1 MKRLEKALIIVL
13 LLLAIVLGT
22 GTGILISSFEDT
34 TDIASLED
42 FKPEIPSKIYDR
54 HGNLISEIF
63 TVKREPVTFEKL
75 PTYLINALL
84 AIEDDQFYSHRGIN
98 VKRVFGAFLANL
110 RTGRIS
116 QGASTITM
124 QLART
129 LFTGREKTYTRKIKE
144 SWLSL
149 KIEKKYSKNEILT
162 LYFNQIYFGHG
173 AYGIE
178 AASQFYFN
186 KHVKDLSL
194 AECAMLAGLPQSPNR
209 LSPLKNPQLA
219 RKRQELVLE
228 AMIRNKMISP
238 AEAYN
243 SFQDFWVNFRL
254 QMRSPSQSVYKLA
267 ENKAPHFVEYIRQKL
282 EALYGSKRIYTDGLK
297 VYTSLDLAQQEL
309 AEKYL
314 KEGLDRQNE
323 IYSATMNIVKDT
335 LDKKYLDSLDML
347 SLVFNLKKIDI
358 GASKNE
364 ERVMNYLTD
373 NVIAPLDMLSFL
385 FEARNINR
393 VIETAYLFGERAG
406 EFQQVEG
413 ALIALEPKTGYI
425 TAMVGGSAFAQ
436 DNQINRAVQI
446 RRQTGSG
453 FKPYIYTAAID
464 TKVFTTA
471 SIILDSPVVFYDG
484 DTEWIPDNY
493 GGIYQGKV
501 RLREALRRSINVV
514 TAKIVDR
521 LGVDTVIKYS
531 SRIIGIDRSEDI
543 SERFPKVYS
552 IALGVVELSPLEQAR
567 AFATFANRGR
577 EVVPI
582 DILYVLDRDGNLINN
597 FEADLRRKQMA
608 QGEKQIIPETTNYV
622 TIDMLRD
629 VMRPGGTGWR
639 AARENEFDKPAA
651 GKTGTT
657 QNWKDAWFTGF
668 TPDLVASVWVGF
680 DRNSISL
687 GRGQAG
693 GVVAAPIWAKFM
705 RDALRDVSPSWYT
718 RPDGVYRV
726 NICRQSGLLPTKDC
740 SNTIT
745 ELFLEGTLPTE
756 YCTDCKEGR
765 TKDERF
771 NIDIF
776 NRKKTSP
783 SRSTRQPSEQTEI
796 PEDFGIDSSYYD
808 FDLGGMQDTQN
819 EFSPVPEMDEESAS
833 WSDELEGVFEDDVS
847 GEGGLSELQEGD
859 EARES
864 GGLKES
870 SGLKESDGLEGS
882 GGPEEFSEFKN
893 SEDLTVSDLPSE
905 ATTSSKTAEKQSEIS
920 NDSEDNDRTVPSTQ
934 RTGSEESE
942 PAGKEDH
949 IGESTTSSVDE
960 HTGVE

>member
-1 MKRLEKALIIVL
+1 LKRLERALIIIL

-22 GTGILISSFEDT
+22 GTGVLISSFEDT

-54 HGNLISEIF
+54 NGILISEIF
-63 TVKREPVTFEKL
+63 TVKREPITFEKL
-75 PTYLINALL
+75 PKDLINALL

-98 VKRVFGAFLANL
+98 IKRGFGALLVNIKT
-110 RTGRIS
+110 RKIT

-129 LFTGREKTYTRKIKE
+129 LFTGRERTYTRKLKE
-144 SWLSL
+144 IWLSL

-178 AASQFYFN
+178 AASQFYFS
-186 KHVKDLSL
+186 KHVSDLTL
-194 AECAMLAGLPQSPNR
+194 AECALLAGLPQSPNR

-228 AMIRNKMISP
+228 AMVRNKMIIP
-238 AEAYN
+238 KEAYN

-254 QMRSPSQSVYKLA
+254 QMRSPSQSVYKLT
-267 ENKAPHFVEYIRQKL
+267 ENRAPHFVEYVRQKL
-282 EALYGSKRIYTDGLK
+282 EKLYGSKRIYTDGLK
-297 VYTSLDLAQQEL
+297 VYTSLDLTQQEL

-314 KEGLDRQNE
+314 REGLERQNE
-323 IYSATMNIVKDT
+323 IYSKTTNLVRDN
-335 LDKKYLDSLDML
+335 LDMRLLDPLDML
-347 SLVFNLKKIDI
+347 SLVFNLETIDI

-364 ERVMNYLTD
+364 ERVMNYLGES
-373 NVIAPLDMLSFL
+373 VIAPLDMFSFL
-385 FEARNINR
+385 FDASHINR
-393 VIETAYLFGERAG
+393 IIETAYMYGKQAG
-406 EFQQVEG
+406 EFQKVEG
-413 ALIALEPKTGYI
+413 ALISLEPKTGYI
-425 TAMVGGSAFAQ
+425 TAMVGGSAFSQ

-471 SIILDSPVVFYDG
+471 SLILDSPVVFYDG
-484 DTEWIPDNY
+484 ENEWIPDNY
-493 GGIYQGKV
+493 GGKYQGKV

-531 SRIIGIDRSEDI
+531 SNIIGVDESKEIT
-543 SERFPKVYS
+543 ERFPKVYS
-552 IALGVVELSPLEQAR
+552 IALGVVELSPFEQAR
-567 AFATFANRGR
+567 AFASFANRGK
-577 EVVPI
+577 EVIPI
-582 DILYVLDRDGNLINN
+582 DILYVLDRDGNLIDN
-597 FEADLRRKQMA
+597 FEADLRKKQMA
-608 QGEKQIIPETTNYV
+608 QGEKQVIPESTNYIM
-622 TIDMLRD
+622 IDMLRD
-629 VMRPGGTGWR
+629 VLRPGGTGWR

-668 TPDLVASVWVGF
+668 TPDLVTSVWVGF

-693 GVVAAPIWAKFM
+693 GIVAAPIWAKFM
-705 RDALRDVSPSWYT
+705 RDALQDKPSSWYN

-726 NICRQSGLLPTKDC
+726 KICKESGLLPTKQCND
-740 SNTIT
+740 TIT

-756 YCTDCKEGR
+756 YCYECKGGV
-765 TKDERF
+765 KDKTF
-771 NIDIF
+771 NVDIF
-776 NRKKTSP
+776 KRKKQSSSSDR
-783 SRSTRQPSEQTEI
+783 SRQTET

-808 FDLGGMQDTQN
+808 FDLGEIQEETTTPGAEN
-819 EFSPVPEMDEESAS
+819 EYEEIGP
-833 WSDELEGVFEDDVS
+833 LEVEQEEEFI
-847 GEGGLSELQEGD
+847 EGPAG
-859 EARES
+859 
-864 GGLKES
+864 
-870 SGLKESDGLEGS
+870 
-882 GGPEEFSEFKN
+882 EEFSEVGGGD
-893 SEDLTVSDLPSE
+893 SVSLSDEADTSPPDEADTSPTLEDTE
-905 ATTSSKTAEKQSEIS
+905 
-920 NDSEDNDRTVPSTQ
+920 
-934 RTGSEESE
+934 GSEEVRS
-942 PAGKEDH
+942 PGTGNNGDSTSRSVM
-949 IGESTTSSVDE
+949 ESTDIE
-960 HTGVE
+960 